1 MTSNFS
7 AETQK
12 GPAVITSVTKSGGQQ
27 FHGSGFFYARN
38 YVLNANDALNNAQN
52 PIVERPANAYYYPG
66 FTFGGPVIIPGT
78 RFNKSRQKLFF
89 FTGYEYFH
97 QVLDTGL
104 LRATVPTAGEIN
116 GDFSDAELAK
126 EGPNAGARKF
136 PAAWGTQVPQS
147 AIDPNMVALM
157 KLYPAANA
165 DPNGNKAVLTTF
177 SPRFSIRTTCN
188 GRAAWTTTSAT
199 TLRSS
204 SATTCS
210 ARRSNSRLD
219 CGGGRQIRS
228 LIQRRWKAR
237 ISPTQSLA
245 PSPTFLVQP

>member
-1 MTSNFS
+1 
-7 AETQK
+7 
-12 GPAVITSVTKSGGQQ
+12 VTKSGGQQ

-66 FTFGGPVIIPGT
+66 FTIGGPVIIPGT

-104 LRATVPTAGEIN
+104 LRATVPTAGELA

-126 EGPNAGARKF
+126 EGPNHGDRKF
-136 PAAWGTQVPQS
+136 PVGWGTQVPQS

-165 DPNGNKAVLTTF
+165 DPNGNGGFNYVQAEIF
-177 SPRFSIRTTCN
+177 N
-188 GRAAWTTTSAT
+188 QNNMQWTSRVDYNISDNTKVFVRYNVQRETQQFPVGLWWRQT
-199 TLRSS
+199 DLPT
-204 SATTCS
+204 
-210 ARRSNSRLD
+210 RRL
-219 CGGGRQIRS
+219 
-228 LIQRRWKAR
+228 
-237 ISPTQSLA
+237 
-245 PSPTFLVQP
+245 